1 VKIAVTCIQLIRDL
15 DDHRGRL
22 EQFGFEVTAPEIPG
36 QHLEGDALVAAVAGC
51 SGVIAGDD
59 CFSADVLD
67 RCPELRTISKWG
79 SGVDGIDGRAAA
91 ARGITVTN
99 TPGMFD
105 DEVADVAM
113 AYVTTLA
120 RGLHLIDR
128 GVHAGAW
135 PKPAGRSLRGATLG
149 IIGLGGIGRALAA
162 RATVAGMKVLGS
174 DPSAAAVH
182 LAEAAGVD
190 VRSLD
195 EVLAASDFVSVNCP
209 LNEGTFH
216 LLDEAAFTRMRPGV
230 YLVNTGRGAVID
242 TTALVAALESGRVAG
257 AALDVLEAEPPPSG
271 DPLLALPQVV
281 LGSHNASNTIEA
293 SRRVHV
299 QSIENLIRS
308 LGVSV
313 SGLP

>member
-1 VKIAVTCIQLIRDL
+1 VKIAVTCIQFIRDL
-15 DDHRGRL
+15 DDQRGRL
-22 EQFGFEVTAPEIPG
+22 EQFGLEVSAPDIPG
-36 QHLEGDALVAAVAGC
+36 QHLEGDALVAALEGC

-59 CFSADVLD
+59 RFTAEVLD

-149 IIGLGGIGRALAA
+149 IIGLGGIGRAVAA
-162 RATVAGMKVLGS
+162 RAAVAGMNVIGS
-174 DPSAAAVH
+174 DPSPAAVQ

-190 VRSLD
+190 VRSLGD
-195 EVLAASDFVSVNCP
+195 LLASSDFVSVNCP

-216 LLDEAAFTRMRPGV
+216 LLDESAFARMRPGV
-230 YLVNTGRGAVID
+230 YLVNTGRGAVVD
-242 TTALVAALESGRVAG
+242 TTALVGSLESGRVAG
-257 AALDVLEAEPPPSG
+257 AALDVMECEPPPPG
-271 DPLLALPQVV
+271 DPLLSLPQVV
-281 LGSHNASNTIEA
+281 LGSHNASNTLEA
-293 SRRVHV
+293 SRRVHG
-299 QSIENLIRS
+299 QAIENLIRS
-308 LGVSV
+308 LGLLASER
-313 SGLP
+313 P

>member
-15 DDHRGRL
+15 DDQRARL
-22 EQFGFEVTAPEIPG
+22 EQFGLEVTAPEIPG
-36 QHLEGDALVAAVAGC
+36 QHLEGDALVAALEGC

-59 CFSADVLD
+59 RFTAEVLD

-79 SGVDGIDGRAAA
+79 SGLDGIDGRAAA

-113 AYVTTLA
+113 AYLTTLA

-149 IIGLGGIGRALAA
+149 IIGLGGIGRAVAA
-162 RATVAGMKVLGS
+162 RAAVAGMKVIGS
-174 DPSAAAVH
+174 DPSPASVQ
-182 LAEAAGVD
+182 LAEPAGVE

-195 EVLAASDFVSVNCP
+195 DLLAASDFVSVNCP

-216 LLDEAAFTRMRPGV
+216 LLDNSAFARMRPGV
-230 YLVNTGRGAVID
+230 YLVNTARGAVVD
-242 TTALVAALESGRVAG
+242 TTALAAALESGRVAG
-257 AALDVLEAEPPPSG
+257 AALDVMEREPPPPG
-271 DPLLALPQVV
+271 DHLLSLPQVV

-293 SRRVHV
+293 SRRVHL
-299 QSIENLIRS
+299 QAIENLIRS
-308 LGVSV
+308 LGLVA
-313 SGLP
+313 SGQP